1 MANVLGELF
10 AYIASA
16 IREKTGDAEKMKPA
30 DFPEK
35 ISSIETGT
43 GVDVSGVT
51 AEAEDVLKGKTIVDA
66 DGNAVE
72 GSIEINETPLLYKR
86 TLNPQN
92 QSISLEAGYY
102 PEPFDVTVRVAETL
116 SITPTKKKHTQAGS
130 SHFYRAVTC
139 EPIPD
144 EYQDIT
150 GVTAKA
156 SHVLEGRVFVDSSGA
171 EVEGTISVCGSPTVQ
186 LTPASSSVDITPG
199 YYSGG
204 RAFIDLEEKTVTP
217 TKEQQIVEPS
227 EGKVLSKVTVEP
239 VTDSGEGVPDV
250 DVSGVTATAADVLTG
265 KTIVDAEGNKVDG
278 TMPNRGAIGTK
289 KLTPDAGG
297 YYNIQKGYYESG
309 VLMVQ
314 SREISVVPSKSLRNF
329 NGVTERT
336 YYDKVYVDPIPD
348 QYQDVSNVTATADD
362 VRSGKIFVDA
372 EGNEVEGALSGTIA
386 DVSDVTAN
394 AEDVLEGKVIVTST
408 GSKVYGA
415 LAVDNLNPGEVIVYK
430 KKKVSGF
437 ALDSTFGAFSP
448 GYVSPS
454 EFTLEG
460 GKSYRVIWDGAEWNC
475 DAFAF
480 EMSGMSIVAIG
491 NASSL
496 GLSGNNE
503 PFLITYNVT
512 ADNTQIFAIDDKDTH
527 TIGIYQKVSGETGS
541 GSDDNFIWVGS
552 TSSGVSNSVVGNG
565 IIRYVTFM
573 NHDGSVE
580 YGKKSVIV
588 GEDCVDPVAAGHMDT
603 PTRESTAQ
611 YNYTFS
617 GGWATVPNGGK
628 DANAL
633 KAVNEDR
640 TVYANYVS
648 AVRYY
653 TITFYDSDGTTVLTT
668 MSVAY
673 GSVPSYTPVKDG
685 HSFNGWSPEL
695 VAVTGN
701 ASYSAQWEEKIT
713 FAKGSWADI
722 AKISEEGKASEYFK
736 VGDTR
741 TITFD
746 GSSLTL
752 SIAGFDHDDLADG
765 SGKAGMTIVAMN
777 APTTTKLW
785 HWSDNITTGLYN
797 ACDLNKTDL
806 TNWFSTKIPSDLR
819 KVIKS
824 VNKDYETSV
833 YMGTATPGKVSCN
846 LFLLSLTELG
856 GQPSDVS
863 YYAVLGSRYAL
874 FPSLYAAKAPTINM
888 AGTTTKVAYWI
899 RNLNRVGVLRPA
911 YIDTSGTLYSVKNTS
926 VATTQYYVRF
936 GFCI

>member
-1 MANVLGELF
+1 MANALGELF
-10 AYIASA
+10 GDIASA

-35 ISSIETGT
+35 ISGIET

-51 AEAEDVLKGKTIVDA
+51 ATAADVLEGKTIVDS
-66 DGNAVE
+66 DGHSVE
-72 GSIEINETPLLYKR
+72 GSIKVNEAPMLT
-86 TLNPQN
+86 TLHPQN
-92 QSISLEAGYY
+92 QSISIDAGYY
-102 PEPFDVTVRVAETL
+102 PESFEVKARVHETVTV
-116 SITPTKKKHTQAGS
+116 TPTKKKQTVSGALQ
-130 SHFYRAVTC
+130 FYRAVTC

-171 EVEGTISVCGSPTVQ
+171 EVEGTISECGSPTVQ

-227 EGKVLSKVTVEP
+227 WDKVLSKVTVEP
-239 VTDSGEGVPDV
+239 IDESLHDVSGVTATPGDVRSGKVFVDADGNEVAGVWSGSSI

-314 SREISVVPSKSLRNF
+314 RKEISVVPSKSLQNF
-329 NGVTERT
+329 SGVTERT

-362 VRSGKIFVDA
+362 VRAGKVFVDA

-415 LAVDNLNPGEVIVYK
+415 LAVDNLAPGEVIVYK
-430 KKKVSGF
+430 KKKVGGF

-475 DAFAF
+475 EAFAF
-480 EMSGMSIVAIG
+480 EMSGMSIIAIG

-496 GLSGNNE
+496 GMSGNDE

-512 ADNTQIFAIDDKDTH
+512 ANNTQFHSTEQKAEH
-527 TIGIYQKVSGETGS
+527 TIGIYTEATSEILLQEKTVTENGVVEPDEGFDGLSKVIVDVLASGGGNAKIASGTFTGKG
-541 GSDDNFIWVGS
+541 GSAGNGS
-552 TSSGVSNSVVGNG
+552 TAVF
-565 IIRYVTFM
+565 TM
-573 NHDGSVE
+573 NHNLG
-580 YGKKSVIV
+580 
-588 GEDCVDPVAAGHMDT
+588 AT
-603 PTRESTAQ
+603 PDMILI
-611 YNYTFS
+611 
-617 GGWATVPNGGK
+617 WCNG
-628 DANAL
+628 
-633 KAVNEDR
+633 
-640 TVYANYVS
+640 
-648 AVRYY
+648 
-653 TITFYDSDGTTVLTT
+653 TITTTAFGMLYFVIGVPEKMGAL
-668 MSVAY
+668 VATNVNKYYQCGCSY
-673 GSVPSYTPVKDG
+673 GFNSWA
-685 HSFNGWSPEL
+685 SFNG
-695 VAVTGN
+695 N
-701 ASYSAQWEEKIT
+701 KDIT
-713 FAKGSWADI
+713 A
-722 AKISEEGKASEYFK
+722 
-736 VGDTR
+736 
-741 TITFD
+741 
-746 GSSLTL
+746 
-752 SIAGFDHDDLADG
+752 
-765 SGKAGMTIVAMN
+765 
-777 APTTTKLW
+777 
-785 HWSDNITTGLYN
+785 TTGALITN
-797 ACDLNKTDL
+797 ANSTQFTVSNYYPTASGLEYRWMAISGL
-806 TNWFSTKIPSDLR
+806 T
-819 KVIKS
+819 
-824 VNKDYETSV
+824 
-833 YMGTATPGKVSCN
+833 
-846 LFLLSLTELG
+846 
-856 GQPSDVS
+856 
-863 YYAVLGSRYAL
+863 
-874 FPSLYAAKAPTINM
+874 
-888 AGTTTKVAYWI
+888 
-899 RNLNRVGVLRPA
+899 
-911 YIDTSGTLYSVKNTS
+911 
-926 VATTQYYVRF
+926 
-936 GFCI
+936 